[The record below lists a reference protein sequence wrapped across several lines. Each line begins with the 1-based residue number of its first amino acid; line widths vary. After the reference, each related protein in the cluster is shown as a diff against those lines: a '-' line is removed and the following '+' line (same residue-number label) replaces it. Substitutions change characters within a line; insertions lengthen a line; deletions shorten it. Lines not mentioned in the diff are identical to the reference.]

1 MLSDLSK
8 AKQAL
13 DDGNKHRAADRLG
26 DLQKRLLDGLKSKKV
41 DSDFAHQALAGI
53 NTIASAYGLEV
64 PPLREPGDKDK
75 NR

>member
-26 DLQKRLLDGLKSKKV
+26 DLQRRLLDGLKSKKV

-53 NTIASAYGLEV
+53 NTVANAYGLAL
-64 PPLREPGDKDK
+64 PPLGQQDDKDK
-75 NR
+75 NT